1 MTADRSAPDLAGG
14 SSGRAPETRADLVDG
29 MVAAWRTE
37 LPELDGL
44 VLQLAKRA
52 GRLTGLIDAVTVAE
66 LDRLGRTKADYEVL
80 SRLRSAGAPYQ
91 LKPHELASE
100 LLLSSGGTTN
110 VLHRLTA
117 AGLLVRHA
125 DPADRRSVWVRL
137 TPVGVRTAE
146 EVALAVNRAQA
157 ARLDRLPADA
167 ARDLA
172 DQLREVLGLL
182 DPGGAPALRRT
193 GP

>member
-1 MTADRSAPDLAGG
+1 MKADHSANP
-14 SSGRAPETRADLVDG
+14 ADLVDEI
-29 MVAAWRTE
+29 VATWRTE

-52 GRLTGLIDAVTVAE
+52 ARLTGLIDAVTVAE

-80 SRLRSAGAPYQ
+80 SRLRAAGVPYQ

-125 DPADRRSVWVRL
+125 DRPTGAASGSGSRPRGCAPRRKSRL
-137 TPVGVRTAE
+137 R
-146 EVALAVNRAQA
+146 
-157 ARLDRLPADA
+157 
-167 ARDLA
+167 
-172 DQLREVLGLL
+172 
-182 DPGGAPALRRT
+182 
-193 GP
+193 

>member
-1 MTADRSAPDLAGG
+1 MKADHSEKP
-14 SSGRAPETRADLVDG
+14 ADLVDEI
-29 MVAAWRTE
+29 VATWRTE

-52 GRLTGLIDAVTVAE
+52 ARLTGLIDAVTVAE

-80 SRLRSAGAPYQ
+80 SRLRAAGVPYQ

-137 TPVGVRTAE
+137 TPSGVRTAE

-157 ARLDRLPADA
+157 ARLDRLPADT
-167 ARDLA
+167 ARNLA
-172 DQLREVLGLL
+172 DRLREVLGLL
-182 DPGGAPALRRT
+182 DPGGAPPLRRT

>member
-1 MTADRSAPDLAGG
+1 MTADRSSPDAV
-14 SSGRAPETRADLVDG
+14 TRADLVDEI
-29 MVAAWRTE
+29 VAGWRTE
-37 LPELDGL
+37 LPEIDGL
-44 VLQLAKRA
+44 ALQVVKRA
-52 GRLTGLIDAVTVAE
+52 ARLTGLIDAVTVAE
-66 LDRLGRTKADYEVL
+66 LDRLGRTKADHEVL
-80 SRLRSAGAPYQ
+80 SRLRRAGAPYQ

-137 TPVGVRTAE
+137 TPAGVRAAE

-157 ARLDRLPADA
+157 AWLDRLPADT

-172 DQLREVLGLL
+172 DQLRDVLGLL
-182 DPGGAPALRRT
+182 DPEGAPPLRRA

>member
-1 MTADRSAPDLAGG
+1 MAMGTPLKQKLFKKLFSKVTEGGGYAPAMTADRSAPDLTGG
-14 SSGRAPETRADLVDG
+14 PSAPAPSRRADPVDEI
-29 MVAAWRTE
+29 VAAWRKE
-37 LPELDGL
+37 LPELDLL
-44 VLQLAKRA
+44 VMQLVKRA
-52 GRLTGLIDAVTVAE
+52 ARLTGLIDAVTVAE

-80 SRLRSAGAPYQ
+80 SRLRAAGAPYQ

-137 TPVGVRTAE
+137 TP
-146 EVALAVNRAQA
+146 
-157 ARLDRLPADA
+157 
-167 ARDLA
+167 
-172 DQLREVLGLL
+172 
-182 DPGGAPALRRT
+182 T
-193 GP
+193 G